1 MEKITDMSLAGPAGS
16 PDHRPASVTG
26 PVLPDAA
33 AALVAAAE
41 HVARSSLGFDG
52 LYPFQKEV
60 LGQLFSGRD
69 VVAVLPTGSGK
80 TLCYALPAMVRPG
93 LVLVIS
99 PLIALIRDQIRRFE
113 EFDIPCAFFDSMQS
127 AGERDDTWERLR
139 SGKVRILVISPERLA
154 RVDFRERLHDV
165 PIQLCAV
172 DEAHC
177 ISQWG
182 NHFRP
187 DYRFIGDYLREFG
200 PLQKLAVTATATAKV
215 RNDIATTLGM
225 NDPGTVVSGIMRENL
240 TLRIV
245 KASKVVDQLNTML
258 QAVLSSEGQ
267 GIVYAPTRTACRDLF
282 RVLSDGRVK
291 CGMYHAGLTAPQREY
306 AQNNF
311 ISGELRV
318 MVATHA
324 FGMGI
329 DKSDI
334 RFVHH
339 FGLPASVESYVQE
352 IGRAG
357 RDGLPAKCW
366 MVYGSRDH
374 HIRKFMMDKTFPDA
388 DRIRAVL
395 AAVRVLTDNHHGA
408 SETAVAR
415 QVASQLDCDHE
426 VVTACL
432 EILFREGLLVRL
444 TSGGFGYGGSG
455 AIIADGNPSLDESFF
470 RDYPLR
476 IFEAESRLAAIR
488 SFAGLPGEHASFLEN
503 YFRTPGDRT

>member
-1 MEKITDMSLAGPAGS
+1 METTTDKNSDGAAGWGDLGFSPGTDALLA
-16 PDHRPASVTG
+16 
-26 PVLPDAA
+26 DAA
-33 AALVAAAE
+33 VPLVAEAE
-41 HVARSSLGFDG
+41 RLVRSSLGFEG
-52 LYPFQKEV
+52 LHPYQRQV

-127 AGERDDTWERLR
+127 AAEKDDTWERLR
-139 SGKVRILVISPERLA
+139 SGRVRILVISPERLA
-154 RVDFRERLHDV
+154 RVDFRERLREV
-165 PIQLCAV
+165 QIQLCAV

-182 NHFRP
+182 SHFRP

-215 RNDIATTLGM
+215 RGDISGTLGM
-225 NDPGTVVSGIMRENL
+225 QLPGTVVSGVTRENL
-240 TLRIV
+240 TLKIV
-245 KASKVVDQLNTML
+245 KTSKVVDQLSTML
-258 QAVLSSEGQ
+258 QAVLSSPGQ
-267 GIVYAPTRTACRDLF
+267 GIVYAPTRSACRDLF
-282 RVLSDGRVK
+282 RVLSDGGIK
-291 CGMYHAGLTAPQREY
+291 CGIYHAGLSAMQREY
-306 AQNNF
+306 AQNGF
-311 ISGELRV
+311 ISGDLRV
-318 MVATHA
+318 IVATHA

-339 FGLPASVESYVQE
+339 FGLPASIESYVQE

-357 RDGLPAKCW
+357 RDGQPAKCW
-366 MVYGSRDH
+366 MVYGARDH
-374 HIRKFMMDKTFPDA
+374 HIRKFMMDKTFPDSGK
-388 DRIRAVL
+388 IRSVL
-395 AAVRVLTDNHHGA
+395 LAVRELTDNQHGA

-415 QVASQLDCDHE
+415 NVAAHLGYDDE
-426 VVTACL
+426 VVRACL

-444 TSGGFGYGGSG
+444 TSGGYGAGG
-455 AIIADGNPSLDESFF
+455 TIIADGNPSLDESFF
-470 RDYPLR
+470 RDYPVR
-476 IFEAESRLAAIR
+476 IFEAESRLASIR
-488 SFAGLPGEHASFLEN
+488 AFAGLKDDHAGFLEN
-503 YFRTPGDRT
+503 YFRAPLP